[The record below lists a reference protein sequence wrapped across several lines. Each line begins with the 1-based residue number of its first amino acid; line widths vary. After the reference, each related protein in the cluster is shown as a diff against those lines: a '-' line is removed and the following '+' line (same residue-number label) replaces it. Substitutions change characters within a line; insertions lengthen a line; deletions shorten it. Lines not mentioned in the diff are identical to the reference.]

1 MEFGRLRGWAVR
13 NQYEIAMVIPGN
25 PVKLDMAKKQGLPS
39 FRTIAEVIYDKR
51 EEEIRAEKEDV
62 LITREEAMN
71 QLGISSTT
79 LWRWDQEKYLC
90 SVKIG
95 ALRRYHQRD
104 IDALKDKRG
113 GWR

>member
-1 MEFGRLRGWAVR
+1 MKPTL
-13 NQYEIAMVIPGN
+13 QQIAEAYPDMTIS
-25 PVKLDMAKKQGLPS
+25 VKLSDLLDS
-39 FRTIAEVIYDKR
+39 FRQIAEEIYEKR
-51 EEEIRAEKEDV
+51 EEEIRVEKEDV

-71 QLGISSTT
+71 QLGVSSST
-79 LWRWDQEKYLC
+79 LWRWDKEKYLC

-95 ALRRYHQRD
+95 ALRRYHQKD